1 MEDSKFLPRLQS
13 LQNILKTLPECTK
26 EQREQLGELLATISP
41 NCFSSNTR
49 TPANIPVSKFPVT
62 KLKKWDVVHMRVG
75 AIPVPHYHIV
85 LKVTKDKVYCLS
97 VTSEKTP
104 FADLEIKKS
113 RQLKGYICNTI
124 TVVPTEQA
132 KDKFVF
138 IYDGSKKEIT
148 EIFGTIMSQLN
159 SISLTISKIVR
170 SWASIRSFP
179 RKRCAKRTLC
189 PSKTRKTAICS
200 SLRLRLKNICMRSST
215 ELLVDGFFDSS
226 RTENDSKVK
235 CRLLLHSS
243 GSTSAVS
250 TTTLVGS

>member
-13 LQNILKTLPECTK
+13 LQNILKTLPECT
-26 EQREQLGELLATISP
+26 EGQREQLGELLATISP
-41 NCFSSNTR
+41 NCFSPNTR
-49 TPANIPVSKFPVT
+49 TSANNSVSKFPVT

-85 LKVTKDKVYCLS
+85 LKVNKDKVYCLS
-97 VTSEKTP
+97 ITSEKTP

-124 TVVPTEQA
+124 TVVPIEQA
-132 KDKFVF
+132 KNKFVF

-148 EIFGTIMSQLN
+148 DIFNAIMSQLN

-189 PSKTRKTAICS
+189 PSKTKKMVICS
-200 SLRLRLKNICMRSST
+200 SLLVRTKSTSMRSSI
-215 ELLVDGFFDSS
+215 ELLAAGFFDSS
-226 RTENDSKVK
+226 KTENDCKVK
-235 CRLLLHSS
+235 CQSLLHSS
-243 GSTSAVS
+243 GSTSAAS

>member
-13 LQNILKTLPECTK
+13 LQNILKTLPECTE

-41 NCFSSNTR
+41 NCFSFNTR
-49 TPANIPVSKFPVT
+49 TPANISVSKFSVA
-62 KLKKWDVVHMRVG
+62 KLKKWDVVYMRVG

-85 LKVTKDKVYCLS
+85 LKVTKDKAYCLS

-132 KDKFVF
+132 KNKFVF

-148 EIFGTIMSQLN
+148 DIFNTIMSQLN

-170 SWASIRSFP
+170 S
-179 RKRCAKRTLC
+179 
-189 PSKTRKTAICS
+189 
-200 SLRLRLKNICMRSST
+200 
-215 ELLVDGFFDSS
+215 
-226 RTENDSKVK
+226 
-235 CRLLLHSS
+235 
-243 GSTSAVS
+243 
-250 TTTLVGS
+250 